1 MIAHESDTEPRITQS
16 KDTRHL
22 TNATNELVQKLST
35 CKRAHQSYCQHQGW
49 RRTLAQAGM
58 RKGWHTQRA

>member
-22 TNATNELVQKLST
+22 TNATTELVQKLST
-35 CKRAHQSYCQHQGW
+35 CKRGERHRAAHHTKQGHTPPHQCY
-49 RRTLAQAGM
+49 
-58 RKGWHTQRA
+58 